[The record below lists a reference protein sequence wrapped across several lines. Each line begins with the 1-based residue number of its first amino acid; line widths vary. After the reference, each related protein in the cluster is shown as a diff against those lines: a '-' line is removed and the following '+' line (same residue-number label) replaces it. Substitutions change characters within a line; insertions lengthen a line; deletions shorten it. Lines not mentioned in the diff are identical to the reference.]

1 MYLNFLG
8 IQKKMVKKMAKR
20 LLVAN
25 SKGGVGKSTVAINT
39 ADLLNEKGYK
49 VLLVDTDAQGH
60 CSIALGKNPLKYYN
74 TIFELLKEEAGI
86 NECIHTLYENLDI
99 LPSNLNLFDIDEV
112 LSVRK
117 KLTPH
122 FALQKNLKLVDDLY
136 DYIVIDSPPNLGMMA
151 YNAII
156 ASDFIIIPVDSSF
169 LGLEGYIRINSTIKK
184 NIIPDIG
191 REIKEKILLTMYD
204 RRTKLSKQVE
214 AAITNRYGEESIFK
228 TYINRNTDIQK
239 STAQGLSIRKFSS
252 KVKHT
257 PQGYTDFKFFVS
269 ELLSNLTED
278 EAIG

>member
-1 MYLNFLG
+1 
-8 IQKKMVKKMAKR
+8 MVKKMAKR

-60 CSIALGKNPLKYYN
+60 CSISLGKNPLKYYN
-74 TIFELLKEEAGI
+74 TIFELLKEEAAI